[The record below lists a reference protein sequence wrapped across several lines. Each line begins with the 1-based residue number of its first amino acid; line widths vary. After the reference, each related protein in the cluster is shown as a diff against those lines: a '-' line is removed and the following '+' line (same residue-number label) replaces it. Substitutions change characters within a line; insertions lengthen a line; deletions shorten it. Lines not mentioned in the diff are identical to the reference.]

1 MFLRFTL
8 ISLLAFGGG
17 KAALSL
23 IERVSVREQHWITLE
38 QFGVAVALGYITP
51 GPVLI
56 TATFI
61 GHQAYGFWGA
71 IAATLGVFFLPCVI
85 ATLTSR
91 QLKNLATSKALKSFG
106 QGSAP
111 AIIGVLALLAIR
123 QAQFAIGN
131 DSHTIFYILITISAL
146 LLALTKK
153 IHPSLIALGGLLA
166 GFSLNE

>member
-1 MFLRFTL
+1 MIYLDLFLRFTL

-17 KAALSL
+17 KAALSV
-23 IERVSVREQHWITLE
+23 IERVSVREQHWIRPE
-38 QFGVAVALGYITP
+38 QFGIAVALGYITP

-71 IAATLGVFFLPCVI
+71 IAGTLGVFVLPCVI
-85 ATLTSR
+85 AGLTSR
-91 QLKNLATSKALKSFG
+91 QLKNLGTSKTLKSFG

-123 QAQFAIGN
+123 QAQLAVYCV
-131 DSHTIFYILITISAL
+131 IFV
-146 LLALTKK
+146 
-153 IHPSLIALGGLLA
+153 SLR
-166 GFSLNE
+166 NEN